1 MTPRAGAGGKRSA
14 VLWRRC
20 VPAGLALV
28 MLTPVLARAAVLPGA
43 AQDSRDL
50 ESSAPQPSAELEE
63 IVVTAQRRAET
74 LQSVPV
80 SVSAIT
86 GTTLADFGVKN
97 FFEYA
102 TTIPNLSIGAGTGAG
117 GNGNGLGVS
126 SSRAV
131 TIRGVAGNNTTGFYL
146 NDTPIPLSLDPRV
159 LDVDRIEVLRGPQG
173 TLFGAGSMGGV
184 IRMITREPVLDAASG
199 KIDAEGSYVDH
210 GAGGYSTSGML
221 NVPLVSGSVALRVNA
236 FSAFDPGLFTR
247 EWGGPQSPL
256 SPSVP
261 LPPGAPMGEK
271 THVGAIQETGVVAAL
286 GIVPSSLPGF
296 SLTPMVI
303 YQRAISNGY
312 PLADYSPSN
321 FVQDRPLDVSEAV
334 ADTWTFS
341 SLTANYDASFG
352 RFVGLGSY
360 FYRSG
365 FDLEDGTQFL
375 ATGGAGIGNFPYY
388 VAAPFYN
395 DLYTKTWSGEAR
407 YESQLPGPVQVVL
420 GYFSSLS
427 KRFFTEYLD
436 APGANA
442 ATGGVLGSDILFT
455 QDSPASDRQRAEF
468 LDVTYKITSTL
479 QASAGLRRAYLAHDG
494 TYVADGF
501 LNGGPSHNVF
511 GNHGENDTAPRY
523 TVKYEFLPNQMLY
536 ASAAK
541 GFRIGGSN
549 FLLGP
554 VCRAALEAAGITN
567 GAPFKSDSLWSYE
580 IGAKNS
586 WFGGRAQSRLSVYR
600 IDWKNIQQTT
610 DLAVVDPT
618 CGFNVTTNS
627 GAARSE
633 GGEFELDTVPLE
645 HMTLSVAAGYEDAKI
660 TEATPG
666 SLTVVGQPI
675 NEVPK
680 WTGSAT
686 GQYSVPLGERSAF
699 IRSQYTYTGS
709 RTSFVNVLPPAGR
722 PLSAY
727 SLVDLRVGLNQGP
740 WEIAL
745 FARNLFDAHAEI
757 ADLLG
762 DAPELTGR
770 PRWFIATPRT
780 IGLSLRREF

>member
-1 MTPRAGAGGKRSA
+1 MVHWGRTRLSRPIVV
-14 VLWRRC
+14 VLTSFFAQA
-20 VPAGLALV
+20 PTL
-28 MLTPVLARAAVLPGA
+28 PVA
-43 AQDSRDL
+43 AQEVGVL
-50 ESSAPQPSAELEE
+50 YPSPPRPSLEE
-63 IVVTAQRRAET
+63 IVVTAQRRTEN
-74 LQSVPV
+74 LQMVPISV
-80 SVSAIT
+80 SVIT
-86 GTTLADFGVKN
+86 GTTLENFGVTN

-102 TTIPNLSIGAGTGAG
+102 STIPNLSIGAGTGAG

-126 SSRAV
+126 SSRSV

-184 IRMITREPVLDAASG
+184 VRMITRDPVLDATSG
-199 KIDAEGSYVDH
+199 KAEAEGSYVDH
-210 GAGGYSTSGML
+210 GGGGYSTSGML
-221 NVPLVSGSVALRVNA
+221 NLPLISGSVALRINA

-247 EWGGPQSPL
+247 EWGGPQIPI

-261 LPPGAPMGEK
+261 LPPDAPKGDD
-271 THVGAIQETGVVAAL
+271 THVGAFQRTGLVASL
-286 GIVPSSLPGF
+286 GVVPSSLPGF
-296 SLTPMVI
+296 SLTPMFI

-312 PLADYSPSN
+312 PLADYSPDS
-321 FVQDRPLDVSEAV
+321 FVQDRPLDVPEAV
-334 ADTWTFS
+334 ADTWSFS
-341 SLTANYDASFG
+341 SLTAHYDAPFG

-375 ATGGAGIGNFPYY
+375 ATGGAGVGNFPYY

-407 YESQLPGPVQVVL
+407 FESQLRGPVQFVA

-442 ATGGVLGSDILFT
+442 ATGGLLGGDLLFT

-468 LDVTYKITSTL
+468 LDVTYSVTSEL
-479 QASAGLRRAYLAHDG
+479 QASAGVRRAYLAHDG
-494 TYVADGF
+494 TYVANGF
-501 LNGGPSHNVF
+501 LNGGASHDFF

-536 ASAAK
+536 ATAAK

-554 VCRAALEAAGITN
+554 VCHTALAAAGITN

-586 WFGGRAQSRLSVYR
+586 WFGDRAKSRLSVYR
-600 IDWKNIQQTT
+600 IDWKDIQQTT
-610 DLAVVDPT
+610 DLAEVDPT

-633 GGEFELDTVPLE
+633 GAEFELDTAPLE
-645 HMTLSVAAGYEDAKI
+645 HVTLSVATGYEDAKI

-686 GQYSVPLGERSAF
+686 AQYSVPRAEGSPF
-699 IRSQYTYTGS
+699 IRAQYTYTGL
-709 RTSFVNVLPPAGR
+709 RTSFVNVLPPTGR
-722 PLSAY
+722 QLNSY
-727 SLVDLRVGLNQGP
+727 SLVDLRVGVDQGS
-740 WEIAL
+740 WEGAL
-745 FARNLFDAHAEI
+745 FARNLFNAHAEI

-762 DAPELTGR
+762 EAPELADR

-780 IGLSLRREF
+780 IGLSLRRTF